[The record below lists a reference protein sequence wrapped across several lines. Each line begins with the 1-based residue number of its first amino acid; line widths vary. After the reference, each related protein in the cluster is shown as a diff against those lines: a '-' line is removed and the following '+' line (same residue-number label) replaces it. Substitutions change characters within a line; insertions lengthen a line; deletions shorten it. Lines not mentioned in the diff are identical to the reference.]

1 MPDLQKSDDYIIVLR
16 TKGKRSRLASLFAEK
31 AWHIAWRR
39 KKARFLASQM
49 RRVHLHREKQLMM
62 KQLLTLAFAFLAIS
76 AYAQPEVV
84 SAYNANKSGDFEA
97 AVGYIEEA
105 LSNEKAIIKD
115 KTWRYRGQIYLNV
128 AKDSVLS
135 SAYPNALWLAKE
147 SYEKAQE
154 LDIKNRYKG
163 EIQGGFGEI
172 QALSGSQGITAYNA
186 GDFATAGKM
195 FDLGVDIAAA
205 FDVVDTMA
213 IFNAALCY
221 EKSDQIDLAIA
232 RYKTCGDLSY
242 QVPNVYLFIS
252 TMLRTAGRTEEA
264 LTELQAA
271 RELFPREQ
279 GLIIE
284 ELNIYLE
291 AEDFERAENN
301 LKLAAEGDPDN
312 EILWFSLGSVYDNL
326 GKSSDAAMAYQKAL
340 DIKADYF
347 DANYNL
353 GAMYFN
359 EAVQQINE
367 ANEMWKP
374 RMNKDETAKQE
385 GLEEA
390 AKAKFN
396 MAKPY
401 LEAAHLAEPED
412 VSTIRSLRDIYTR
425 TGEDE
430 KMLDMSSKLKALG
443 AQ

>member
-1 MPDLQKSDDYIIVLR
+1 M
-16 TKGKRSRLASLFAEK
+16 
-31 AWHIAWRR
+31 
-39 KKARFLASQM
+39 ASQLHE
-49 RRVHLHREKQLMM
+49 VHLPREKQQMM
-62 KQLLTLAFAFLAIS
+62 KQVLTLVMAFLALHV
-76 AYAQPEVV
+76 YAQPEVV
-84 SAYNANKSGDFEA
+84 SAFNANKSGDFEA

-105 LSNEKAIIKD
+105 LNNEKAIVKD
-115 KTWRYRGQIYLNV
+115 KTWRYRGLIYLNV

-135 SAYPNALWLAKE
+135 TAYPNALWLAKE
-147 SYEKAQE
+147 SFEKAKE
-154 LDIKNRYKG
+154 LDVKNRYQN

-172 QALSGSQGITAYNA
+172 QGLSGNQGITAYNA

-195 FDLGVDIAAA
+195 FDLGTDIAAA
-205 FDVVDTMA
+205 FDVVDTMG

-221 EKSDQIDLAIA
+221 EKSNQVDLAIE
-232 RYKTCGDLSY
+232 RYKRCGDLNY

-252 TMLRTAGRTEEA
+252 TLLRNNGRTEEA
-264 LTELQAA
+264 LSALQAA

-326 GKSSDAAMAYQKAL
+326 GKSDQAAVAYQKAL
-340 DIKADYF
+340 DIEPAYF

-359 EAVQQINE
+359 EAVQQINT

-374 RMNKDETAKQE
+374 RMNSEETAKQK
-385 GLEEA
+385 GLEAEA
-390 AKAKFN
+390 KEKFN
-396 MAKPY
+396 LAKPF
-401 LEAAHLAEPED
+401 LEAAHATTPDD

-430 KMLDMSSKLKALG
+430 KMLDMANKLKALG